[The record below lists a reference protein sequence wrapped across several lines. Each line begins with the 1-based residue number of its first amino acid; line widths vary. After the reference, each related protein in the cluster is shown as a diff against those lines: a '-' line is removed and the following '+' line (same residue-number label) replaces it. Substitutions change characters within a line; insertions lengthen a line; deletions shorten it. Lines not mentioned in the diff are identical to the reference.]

1 MAKIKLPISTI
12 RPNSEFFQQVTEAV
26 MRGGKAEYKETDAI
40 ITLPDTRFFT
50 NKDLEAVIAANGE
63 TYILGTAIEITRDEY
78 NNSEL
83 PEDILKDLGIEGE
96 ATYHMSD
103 LFGIVE
109 TSNIINDAGDGEQ
122 IEGEESETEYVKV
135 MLSYSN
141 EWING
146 SIAKKIADFF
156 GVDVEII

>member
-1 MAKIKLPISTI
+1 MAKIKLPIETI
-12 RPNSEFFQQVTEAV
+12 RPNSEFFQQVAEAV
-26 MRGGKAEYKETDAI
+26 MRGGKVEYNQTDAI

-50 NKDLEAVIAANGE
+50 KDDLNAVIDAGGE
-63 TYILGTAIEITRDEY
+63 TYILGTAIEITKDEY

-83 PEDILKDLGIEGE
+83 PAEILKDLGIEGE

-109 TSNIINDAGDGEQ
+109 TSNIINDAGEDEQ
-122 IEGEESETEYVKV
+122 IEEESETEYVKV

>member
-1 MAKIKLPISTI
+1 MAKIKLPIETI

-83 PEDILKDLGIEGE
+83 PADVLQSLGIEEG
-96 ATYHMSD
+96 TYHMSD

-109 TSNIINDAGDGEQ
+109 TSNIINDAGEDEQ
-122 IEGEESETEYVKV
+122 IEEESETEYVKV

>member
-1 MAKIKLPISTI
+1 MAKIKLPIETI
-12 RPNSEFFQQVTEAV
+12 RPNSAFFQQVAEAV
-26 MRGGKAEYKETDAI
+26 MRGGKVEYNQTDAI

-50 NKDLEAVIAANGE
+50 KDDLNAVIAANGE
-63 TYILGTAIEITRDEY
+63 TYILGTAIEITKDEY

-83 PEDILKDLGIEGE
+83 PEEILKDLGIEGE

-103 LFGIVE
+103 LFRIVE
-109 TSNIINDAGDGEQ
+109 DGNIINDAGEEEQ
-122 IEGEESETEYVKV
+122 IEETEYVKV
-135 MLSYSN
+135 MLSYCN